1 MRYLVNHKKLIE
13 IINSLPVGE
22 RIGLKRFGIKFI
34 FCLIKIESDKQ
45 SLSTRFEIDD
55 RLITHRICDIQV
67 LIHKDKEYFSI
78 GE

>member
-22 RIGLKRFGIKFI
+22 RIRLKRFGINFLY
-34 FCLIKIESDKQ
+34 CLIKIESDEKKL
-45 SLSTRFEIDD
+45 LSIFEIDD